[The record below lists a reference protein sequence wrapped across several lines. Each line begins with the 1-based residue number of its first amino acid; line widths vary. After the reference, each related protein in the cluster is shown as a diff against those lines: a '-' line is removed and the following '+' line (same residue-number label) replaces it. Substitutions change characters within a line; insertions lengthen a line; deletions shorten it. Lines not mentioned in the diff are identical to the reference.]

1 MEEEQR
7 TRLADEAATAP
18 SNEDDGEDLA
28 ALPGPDSAGSL
39 DSDDGKGV
47 YTLDGTQLQQAFE
60 SALHWLE
67 EHAAMI
73 NALNVFPVPDGD
85 TGTNMLLTLRSA
97 IKQAAQ
103 QTSHDAA
110 ETARQLATGAIKG
123 ARGNSGVILSQIL
136 NGFARAGEGKPSYT
150 TQDMADA
157 LKRASDS
164 AYNAVMKPV
173 EGTILT
179 VIRAIAEA
187 AAEAAVDTKDVRI
200 QLNRVTNAAHRALAQ
215 TPEMLP
221 VLKDAGVVDSGG
233 QGLVT
238 IFEGITRFLR
248 GEKFAAHSE
257 REVYPTGPAAVT
269 AEHTVQLDNPP
280 APLAD
285 GRYGYDIQFLIRGE
299 GLDVDA
305 IREQI
310 NQMGDCPLVVGN
322 ADLIKVHVHSL
333 TPAPALE
340 YGVSLGML
348 DDVVIENMDL
358 QFQSFAQ
365 SVAAATPEAP
375 KLSTEALTG
384 VGIVA
389 VAAGDG
395 LAEHFRA
402 LGASVIIRGG
412 QTMNPSTEDFLQAI
426 ESVTAQAVIL
436 LPNNKNVIMA
446 AQQARDLSDRPVY
459 VVPSRSAPQG
469 MAALMAFDY
478 SADGETNAETM
489 GDAMH
494 EVVTVECT
502 RAVRT
507 TNINNIAI
515 QEGDCI
521 GLLDGQ
527 LITRGDD
534 DTEVI
539 RAVLERIDLDS
550 YEIVSIFYGETIAL
564 ETAQALAA
572 DLEALHPGLT
582 FEVHSGGQPHYSYVL
597 AIE

>member
-1 MEEEQR
+1 
-7 TRLADEAATAP
+7 
-18 SNEDDGEDLA
+18 
-28 ALPGPDSAGSL
+28 
-39 DSDDGKGV
+39 
-47 YTLDGTQLQQAFE
+47 
-60 SALHWLE
+60 
-67 EHAAMI
+67 
-73 NALNVFPVPDGD
+73 
-85 TGTNMLLTLRSA
+85 MLLTLRSA
-97 IKQAAQ
+97 IKQSAEQA
-103 QTSHDAA
+103 SHDAA
-110 ETARQLATGAIKG
+110 ETARQLALGAIKG

-136 NGFARAGEGKPSYT
+136 NGFARATEGKPSYT

-179 VIRAIAEA
+179 VIRSIADS
-187 AAEAAVDTKDVRI
+187 AAEAALDTNDIREQINRI
-200 QLNRVTNAAHRALAQ
+200 ILSARQTLDK

-238 IFEGITRFLR
+238 IFEGIGRYLR
-248 GEKFAAHSE
+248 GERTIAHSE
-257 REVYPTGPAAVT
+257 REIYASGPGVVT

-285 GRYGYDIQFLIRGE
+285 GRYGYDIQFLIKGE
-299 GLDVDA
+299 GLDVEA
-305 IREQI
+305 VREQI
-310 NQMGDCPLVVGN
+310 NQMGDCPLVIGTP
-322 ADLIKVHVHSL
+322 DLIKVHVHSL
-333 TPAPALE
+333 SPAPALA
-340 YGVSLGML
+340 YGVSLGMI

-358 QFQSFAQ
+358 QFQNFAEKM
-365 SVAAATPEAP
+365 AAPTSSKPQ
-375 KLSTEALTG
+375 LSTELLTG

-395 LAEHFRA
+395 LADHFRA

-426 ESVTAQAVIL
+426 ESVAAQAVIL

-446 AQQARDLSDRPVY
+446 AQQARDLAECPVY

-469 MAALMAFDY
+469 FAALMAFDY
-478 SADGETNAETM
+478 SADGEANAETM
-489 GDAMH
+489 AEAMH
-494 EVVTVECT
+494 EVVTVEVT

-527 LITRGDD
+527 LTTCGDD
-534 DTEVI
+534 DNAVI
-539 RAVLERIDLDS
+539 HDLLARIDLDR
-550 YEIVSIFYGETIAL
+550 YEIVSIFYGDEITQDGA
-564 ETAQALAA
+564 EALATN
-572 DLEALHPGLT
+572 LEEIYPNLS
-582 FEVHSGGQPHYSYVL
+582 FEVHPGGQPHYSYIL